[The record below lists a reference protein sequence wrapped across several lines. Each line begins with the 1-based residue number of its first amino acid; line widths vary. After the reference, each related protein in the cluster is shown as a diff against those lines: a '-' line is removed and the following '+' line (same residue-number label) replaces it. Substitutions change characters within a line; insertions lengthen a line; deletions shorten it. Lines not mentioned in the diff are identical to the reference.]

1 MRTGRRLHLG
11 LNPCSWRCGIKNR
24 GGYRWHGHCANM
36 GNGVRAGRSGNY
48 PAPAR
53 ALCRPTPLRPLMPV
67 HRTTT
72 CSARRLHSLTG
83 AATRPPLRPQRR
95 CPRAP
100 ATPATG
106 WATPP
111 VAVTGCSSV
120 RARLAERVGDWPL
133 TYCAYQQSVLGVRA
147 PVWVIFM
154 GVQLASAVAC
164 EFIAAACT
172 VKVVA
177 VFADIVKV

>member
-11 LNPCSWRCGIKNR
+11 INPCSGRCVVGNR
-24 GGYRWHGHCANM
+24 GAYRWHGHCANM
-36 GNGVRAGRSGNY
+36 GNSVRAGRFVNY

-53 ALCRPTPLRPLMPV
+53 ALRRPTPLRPLMPV

-72 CSARRLHSLTG
+72 FSARRLHSLAG
-83 AATRPPLRPQRR
+83 AATRPPLRLHRR
-95 CPRAP
+95 CPKAP

-106 WATPP
+106 CAKPLG
-111 VAVTGCSSV
+111 AVTRCSRV
-120 RARLAERVGDWPL
+120 RACLAERVGDWPL
-133 TYCAYQQSVLGVRA
+133 TYRAYQQSVLGVRA

-164 EFIAAACT
+164 VPVASAWT
-172 VKVVA
+172 V
-177 VFADIVKV
+177 